1 MKIEA
6 VFVMKS
12 SPTAWSDQKI
22 SFMMKDD
29 TKIDIEMRKTDCRL
43 ILEGKKELKE
53 LFYAIWEM
61 LAWNDGY
68 FYALIDYKIDGIQ
81 RDIKDII
88 RLPYYITDQKWIKSA
103 LLIGRGNRDISEK
116 TITKYVEI
124 RKMGRKQKSM
134 NSSMIASYFFLHSEA
149 YEDVNIEHRLVLL
162 MHICDGLAI
171 EFLEG
176 DKSNNVGNINIV
188 LDRLDT
194 GIKYKTGAKMLGVS
208 SNKAKKAL
216 GYTRNE
222 LTHYVFNPSSLGA
235 FISDPNKETDN
246 MVNLYAFYVL
256 DLALRVAL
264 LEIMGV
270 SVDDTIK
277 QYLLDENLDWIRLER
292 HLDEDCVIP
301 QNILRQMIEKLQRSQ
316 EQ

>member
-29 TKIDIEMRKTDCRL
+29 TKIDIEMKKTDCRL

-81 RDIKDII
+81 WDIKDIL

-103 LLIGRGNRDISEK
+103 LLIGRGNREISEK

-256 DLALRVAL
+256 DLALRVAF

-316 EQ
+316 DQ